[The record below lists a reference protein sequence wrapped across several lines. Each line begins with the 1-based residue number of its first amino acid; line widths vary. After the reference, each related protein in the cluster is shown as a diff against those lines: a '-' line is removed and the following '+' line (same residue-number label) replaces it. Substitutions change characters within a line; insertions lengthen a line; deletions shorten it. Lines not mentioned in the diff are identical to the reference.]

1 MSIQFTLQE
10 TMDRHGITQYALGKA
25 SGVRN
30 NTIQGLREGNAKS
43 LTVEKL
49 NALVA
54 GLNTL
59 TGEKYGLDAVMIYV
73 EDSE

>member
-1 MSIQFTLQE
+1 MPVKFTLQE
-10 TMDRHGITQYALGKA
+10 TMDRHGLTQYALSKA

-49 NALVA
+49 DALIH
-54 GLNTL
+54 GINTL
-59 TGEKYGLDAVMIYV
+59 TGEHYGFEAVMTYV

>member
-1 MSIQFTLQE
+1 MPIQFTLQE
-10 TMDRHGITQYALGKA
+10 TMDRHGITQYSLAQA

-30 NTIQGLREGNAKS
+30 NTIQDIRTGIAKS

-49 NALVA
+49 GALVA
-54 GLNTL
+54 GLNAL
-59 TGEKYGLDAVMIYV
+59 TGEKYGLDAVMIYT